1 MIFLVPILVI
11 ILIIVAIDH
20 IYFSDTKPK
29 DAPPPKEVH
38 RFQSDT
44 NTTKAYLDRYIK
56 K

>member
-20 IYFSDTKPK
+20 IYFSDVKPK
-29 DAPPPKEVH
+29 NAPPSKEVH
-38 RFQSDT
+38 RSLNDV
-44 NTTKAYLDRYIK
+44 NSTKNYLDRYIK